1 MNSEDMRTGSDT
13 NSACLRGLRTRDV
26 PTGTLWTLRL
36 KQTGYRGIGARSWGL
51 VVLAPQ
57 IKYRPSN
64 KPLRCAVAP
73 PVSVFGIG
81 KPPSC

>member
-36 KQTGYRGIGARSWGL
+36 KQAGYRGIGARAGASRL
-51 VVLAPQ
+51 STRNQ
-57 IKYRPSN
+57 ISA
-64 KPLRCAVAP
+64 L
-73 PVSVFGIG
+73 
-81 KPPSC
+81 